1 MSTIQTK
8 RIEGY
13 GPYAYRVEYIDQE
26 RGHHWEYLGP
36 VGAIDADAVELTDE
50 ELEELGQYA
59 IARFRD
65 GTKADLARR
74 DVANDVRD
82 QLIDDYGEHI
92 LAPTDDRRLS
102 VVELA
107 EDAPRDAEIILEN
120 TAEDMAAATRT
131 IGQEPLT
138 DAERSQLDFSQRS
151 VFHARSSKAVI
162 QDAGIDDWTAIYDPQ
177 VDDPAAFREI
187 ALQNRESIS
196 GDRLDNEDEQI
207 STISQQQAASEQ
219 EKQAIKYAQDGDSD
233 AREYLSSRGWT
244 DEEIQEYPV

>member
-13 GPYAYRVEYIDQE
+13 GPYAYRVEYVDQQD
-26 RGHHWEYLGP
+26 GHEWEYLGP
-36 VGAIDADAVELTDE
+36 IGQIDPDEISDE

-59 IARFRD
+59 ISKYRD
-65 GTKADLARR
+65 STSADLGRR

-82 QLIDDYGEHI
+82 QLIDDYGEHV
-92 LAPTDDRRLS
+92 LAPTDDRRDT
-102 VVELA
+102 VVELS
-107 EDAPRDAEIILEN
+107 EDAPRDAEIVVEN

-138 DAERSQLDFSQRS
+138 DSERDQLDFSRRS

-162 QDAGIDDWTAIYDPQ
+162 QDSGIDDWTAIYDPQ

-187 ALQNRESIS
+187 AQDNRESIS
-196 GDRLDNEDEQI
+196 GDRLDNQEDQI
-207 STISQQQAASEQ
+207 DTISQQQAANEQ
-219 EKQAIKYAQDGDSD
+219 EKQAIRYAQDGDQD
-233 AREYLSSRGWT
+233 ARKYLRDRGWT
-244 DEEIQEYPV
+244 DEEIQEYPA